1 MSELPF
7 LFAFTAGLAALVS
20 PCGAVMLPAYVSYY
34 LGFEEQGQSDSR
46 VTRNIITPLKI
57 GVVAS
62 IGLVILFA
70 SFGMFWSIIGQII
83 KEILPTIGVILGLAL
98 ALLGGYILITGKFA
112 QIPVLTLQNYR
123 LERTYGSIFLFGL
136 AYGIATISC
145 TFPIFLAIMGHALTL
160 YGSVAMV
167 ITAHTNFSK

>member
-34 LGFEEQGQSDSR
+34 LGFEEQGQSHSR

-70 SFGMFWSIIGQII
+70 SFGMFWSIVGQII
-83 KEILPTIGVILGLAL
+83 NQNVPHGPLKIVWDKTKPSGDKIRLMNIDKAKKLGFMPK
-98 ALLGGYILITGKFA
+98 INI
-112 QIPVLTLQNYR
+112 
-123 LERTYGSIFLFGL
+123 
-136 AYGIATISC
+136 
-145 TFPIFLAIMGHALTL
+145 
-160 YGSVAMV
+160 
-167 ITAHTNFSK
+167 